1 MRLRYLI
8 KELYYRR
15 RRTLTAVLGLSVGIA
30 LLIIIN
36 ALSMAYHEAARMPL
50 KEIGADITVQR
61 AGDVPEELVGPVFA
75 CSAITIRK
83 QEIEKIRKIKGVE
96 GFGQALLIWVFDPDR
111 FTIVLGIDTENSV
124 GPGSLLYAWS
134 RNSVTEGRFLKKER
148 EEALVDVSYARE
160 FGIKVGDSITID
172 QKSYPVA
179 GLVDASRAAKIA
191 VANVYLPLEVAEAIA
206 TSSKQ
211 VQKVSPFDKGD
222 ANLLFIRAD
231 RRDTPHV
238 VAAVKSIL
246 GKGANVATSDSFL
259 KLLGDL
265 FALSDKFSLVTSL
278 IAILVAILIVFK
290 TMAGNI
296 SERARE
302 IGTLKAVGWSN
313 GNVVF
318 QLTGESVLQC
328 LAGGILGLIIAL
340 LATFAL
346 GFMQVNIPIP
356 WEMSPTPH
364 FLPGGGDPVFKTLRL
379 PVKVPWTLGSFAI
392 MLSMLIGG
400 ITGGILS
407 RRISRIKPSEV
418 LRYE

>member
-1 MRLRYLI
+1 MRLRYLV

-36 ALSMAYHEAARMPL
+36 ALSMAYHEAARRPL

-61 AGDVPEELVGPVFA
+61 AGDVPEELAGPVFA

-83 QEIEKIRKIKGVE
+83 QEIEKIREIKGIE

-111 FTIVLGIDTENSV
+111 FTIVLGIDTENPI
-124 GPGSLLYAWS
+124 GPGIL
-134 RNSVTEGRFLKKER
+134 RNNVTEGRFLKKER
-148 EEALVDVSYARE
+148 EEALVDVSYARQ
-160 FGIKVGDSITID
+160 FGIRVGDSITID
-172 QKSYPVA
+172 LKTYPVV

-191 VANVYLPLEVAEAIA
+191 VANVYFPLKVAQEIAI
-206 TSSKQ
+206 SSKQ
-211 VQKVSPFDKGD
+211 VQKISPFDKGD

-231 RRDTPHV
+231 RRDTRHV
-238 VAAVKSIL
+238 VAALKRFL
-246 GKGANVATSDSFL
+246 GKGANVATPDSFL

-265 FALSDKFSLVTSL
+265 FALSDKFSLAMSL

-290 TMAGNI
+290 TMAANV

-302 IGTLKAVGWSN
+302 IGTLKAVGWTH

-318 QLTGESVLQC
+318 QLMGESVLQC
-328 LAGGILGLIIAL
+328 LAGGISGLLIAIPVI
-340 LATFAL
+340 FAL

-356 WEMSPTPH
+356 WEMSPSPH

-379 PVKVPWTLGSFAI
+379 PVEVPWTLGSFAVI
-392 MLSMLIGG
+392 LSMLIGG
-400 ITGGILS
+400 IPGGILS

-418 LRYE
+418 LRYG

>member
-1 MRLRYLI
+1 VRLRYLV

-36 ALSMAYHEAARMPL
+36 ALSMAYHEAARRPL

-61 AGDVPEELVGPVFA
+61 AGDVPEELAGPVFA

-83 QEIEKIRKIKGVE
+83 QEIEKIREIKGIE

-111 FTIVLGIDTENSV
+111 FTIVLGIDTENPI
-124 GPGSLLYAWS
+124 GPGIL
-134 RNSVTEGRFLKKER
+134 RNNVTEGRFLKKER
-148 EEALVDVSYARE
+148 EEALVDVSYARQ
-160 FGIKVGDSITID
+160 FGIRVGDSITID
-172 QKSYPVA
+172 LKTYPVV

-191 VANVYLPLEVAEAIA
+191 VANVYFPLKVAQEIAI
-206 TSSKQ
+206 SSKQ
-211 VQKVSPFDKGD
+211 VQKISPFDKGD

-231 RRDTPHV
+231 RRDTRHV
-238 VAAVKSIL
+238 VAALKRVL
-246 GKGANVATSDSFL
+246 GKGANVATPDSFL

-265 FALSDKFSLVTSL
+265 FALSDKFSLAMSL

-290 TMAGNI
+290 TMAANV

-302 IGTLKAVGWSN
+302 IGTLKAVGWTH

-318 QLTGESVLQC
+318 QLMGESVLQC
-328 LAGGILGLIIAL
+328 LAGGISGLLIAIPVI
-340 LATFAL
+340 FAL

-356 WEMSPTPH
+356 WEMSPSPH

-379 PVKVPWTLGSFAI
+379 PVEVPWTLGSFAVI
-392 MLSMLIGG
+392 LSMLIGG
-400 ITGGILS
+400 IPGGILS

-418 LRYE
+418 LRYG

>member
-1 MRLRYLI
+1 MRLRYLF

-61 AGDVPEELVGPVFA
+61 AGDVPEELAGPVFA

-83 QEIEKIRKIKGVE
+83 QEIEKIKDIKGIE

-111 FTIVLGIDTENSV
+111 FTIVLGIDTENPI
-124 GPGSLLYAWS
+124 GPGIL
-134 RNSVTEGRFLKKER
+134 RNNVTEGRFLEKGG
-148 EEALVDVSYARE
+148 EEALVDVSYARQ

-172 QKSYPVA
+172 KKVYPVV

-191 VANVYLPLEVAEAIA
+191 VANVYLPLKVAQEIAISA
-206 TSSKQ
+206 KQ

-231 RRDTPHV
+231 QRDTRHV
-238 VAAVKSIL
+238 VAALKRVL
-246 GKGANVATSDSFL
+246 GKGVNVATPDSFL

-265 FALSDKFSLVTSL
+265 FALSDKFSLATSL

-296 SERARE
+296 SERAKE
-302 IGTLKAVGWSN
+302 IGTLKAVGWTN

-318 QLTGESVLQC
+318 QLTGESILQC
-328 LAGGILGLIIAL
+328 LAGGILGLLIAL
-340 LATFAL
+340 LATFIL

-379 PVKVPWTLGSFAI
+379 PVEVPWTLGSFAI

>member
-1 MRLRYLI
+1 VRLRYLI

-61 AGDVPEELVGPVFA
+61 AGDVPEELAGPVFA

-83 QEIEKIRKIKGVE
+83 QEIEKIRKIKGIE

-111 FTIVLGIDTENSV
+111 FTIVLGIDTENPI
-124 GPGSLLYAWS
+124 GPGIL
-134 RNSVTEGRFLKKER
+134 RNNVTGGKFLENER
-148 EEALVDVSYARE
+148 EEALVDVSYARQ

-172 QKSYPVA
+172 RKAYPVV

-191 VANVYLPLEVAEAIA
+191 VANVYLPLEVAQKIA
-206 TSSKQ
+206 TSAKQ

-231 RRDTPHV
+231 QRDTRHI
-238 VAAVKSIL
+238 VAALKSIL
-246 GKGANVATSDSFL
+246 GKGVNVATPDSFL

-265 FALSDKFSLVTSL
+265 FALSDKFSLATSL

-296 SERARE
+296 SERAKE
-302 IGTLKAVGWSN
+302 IGTLKAVGWTN
-313 GNVVF
+313 RNVVF

-328 LAGGILGLIIAL
+328 LAGGILGLLIAL

-364 FLPGGGDPVFKTLRL
+364 FLPGGGDPIFKTLRL
-379 PVKVPWTLGSFAI
+379 PVKIPWALGSFSI
-392 MLSMLIGG
+392 ILSMLIGG

>member
-1 MRLRYLI
+1 VRLRYLI

-30 LLIIIN
+30 FLIIIN
-36 ALSMAYHEAARMPL
+36 ALSTAYHEAARMPL

-61 AGDVPEELVGPVFA
+61 AGDVPEELAGPVFA

-83 QEIEKIRKIKGVE
+83 QEIEKIRKIKGIV

-111 FTIVLGIDTENSV
+111 FTIVLGIDTENPI
-124 GPGSLLYAWS
+124 GPGIL
-134 RNSVTEGRFLKKER
+134 RNNVTEGRFLEKEG
-148 EEALVDVSYARE
+148 EEALVDVSYARQ

-172 QKSYPVA
+172 RKVYPVV

-191 VANVYLPLEVAEAIA
+191 VANVYLPLKVAEKIA
-206 TSSKQ
+206 TSAKQ

-231 RRDTPHV
+231 QRDTRHV
-238 VAAVKSIL
+238 VAALKSVL
-246 GKGANVATSDSFL
+246 GKGVNVATPDSFL

-265 FALSDKFSLVTSL
+265 FALSDKFSLATSL

-296 SERARE
+296 SERAKE
-302 IGTLKAVGWSN
+302 IGTLKAVGWTN
-313 GNVVF
+313 RNVVF
-318 QLTGESVLQC
+318 QLTGESALQC
-328 LAGGILGLIIAL
+328 LAGGILGLLIAL

-364 FLPGGGDPVFKTLRL
+364 FLPGGGDPVFKTLQL
-379 PVKVPWTLGSFAI
+379 PVKVPWTLGAFGI
-392 MLSMLIGG
+392 ILSMLIGG

-407 RRISRIKPSEV
+407 RSISRIKPSEV

>member
-1 MRLRYLI
+1 MRVRYLI

-61 AGDVPEELVGPVFA
+61 AGDVPEELAGPVFA

-83 QEIEKIRKIKGVE
+83 QEIEKIREIKGIDI
-96 GFGQALLIWVFDPDR
+96 GQALLIWVFDPDR
-111 FTIVLGIDTENSV
+111 FTIVLGIDTENPI
-124 GPGSLLYAWS
+124 GPGIL
-134 RNSVTEGRFLKKER
+134 RNNVTEGKFLEKER
-148 EEALVDVSYARE
+148 KEALVDVSYARQ
-160 FGIKVGDSITID
+160 FGIKVGDSVTINR
-172 QKSYPVA
+172 KTYPVV

-191 VANVYLPLEVAEAIA
+191 VANVYLPLKFAQEIA
-206 TSSKQ
+206 TSAKQ

-231 RRDTPHV
+231 QRDTRHV
-238 VAAVKSIL
+238 VAALKSVL
-246 GKGANVATSDSFL
+246 GKDTNVATPDSFL

-265 FALSDKFSLVTSL
+265 FALSDKFSLATSL

-296 SERARE
+296 SERAKE
-302 IGTLKAVGWSN
+302 IGTLKAVGWTN
-313 GNVVF
+313 GNVAF

-328 LAGGILGLIIAL
+328 LAGGILGLLIAL

-346 GFMQVNIPIP
+346 GFIQVNIPIP
-356 WEMSPTPH
+356 WEMSPSPH

-379 PVKVPWTLGSFAI
+379 PVKIPWALGSFAI
-392 MLSMLIGG
+392 ILSMLIGG
-400 ITGGILS
+400 ITGVILS

>member
-1 MRLRYLI
+1 VRLRYLI

-61 AGDVPEELVGPVFA
+61 SGDVPEELAGPVFA
-75 CSAITIRK
+75 CSAVTIRK
-83 QEIEKIRKIKGVE
+83 QEIEKIRKIKEIE
-96 GFGQALLIWVFDPDR
+96 GFGQALLIWVFDPGR
-111 FTIVLGIDTENSV
+111 FTIVLGIDTENPI
-124 GPGSLLYAWS
+124 GPGIL
-134 RNSVTEGRFLKKER
+134 RNSVTVGRFIEKEG
-148 EEALVDVSYARE
+148 EEALVDVSYARQ
-160 FGIKVGDSITID
+160 FGIKVGDYITID
-172 QKSYPVA
+172 KKVYPVV

-191 VANVYLPLEVAEAIA
+191 VANVYLPLEAAEKIA
-206 TSSKQ
+206 TSAKQ

-231 RRDTPHV
+231 QRDTRHV
-238 VAAVKSIL
+238 VAALKIVL
-246 GKGANVATSDSFL
+246 GKGSNVATPDSFL

-265 FALSDKFSLVTSL
+265 FALSDKFSLATST

-290 TMAGNI
+290 TMAGNVT
-296 SERARE
+296 ERARE
-302 IGTLKAVGWSN
+302 IGTLKAVGWTN
-313 GNVVF
+313 RNVVF

-328 LAGGILGLIIAL
+328 LAGGILGLLIAL

-379 PVKVPWTLGSFAI
+379 PVKVPWTLGSFGI
-392 MLSMLIGG
+392 ILSMLIGG